1 MTHGDQN
8 GEQTPRPSEG
18 SASAPPSPGQDA
30 PRSFAS
36 RDPAAGASFVWSVR
50 VRPGHDGQA
59 VAAARTNLFTI
70 CGQASFKDA
79 DPHPSAVEYLLGV
92 LGGDL
97 LCGFTAQAARRGVPL
112 DALEVAVS
120 GRLNNPLVH
129 LGVVGEHGH
138 PGFETISG
146 TLYVSAEAAAP
157 DLERLWQ
164 ETLRRSPLVH
174 TLERAVALTLAM
186 QVMP

>member
-1 MTHGDQN
+1 MTH
-8 GEQTPRPSEG
+8 GEQTPRGSNG
-18 SASAPPSPGQDA
+18 SASPSASPGQDA
-30 PRSFAS
+30 SRSFAS
-36 RDPAAGASFVWSVR
+36 RDPASGSTFVWSVR
-50 VRPGHDGQA
+50 VRPGQDGQA
-59 VAAARTNLFTI
+59 VASARTNLFTI

-79 DPHPSAVEYLLGV
+79 DPHPSAVEYLLGI

-97 LCGFTAQAARRGVPL
+97 LSGFTTQAARRGVSL
-112 DALEVAVS
+112 YAIEVTVS

-146 TLYVSAEAAAP
+146 TLYVSAEAEEP
-157 DLERLWQ
+157 ELDRLWQ
-164 ETLRRSPLVH
+164 ETLRRSPLVN
-174 TLERAVALTLAM
+174 TLERAVTLSLAL